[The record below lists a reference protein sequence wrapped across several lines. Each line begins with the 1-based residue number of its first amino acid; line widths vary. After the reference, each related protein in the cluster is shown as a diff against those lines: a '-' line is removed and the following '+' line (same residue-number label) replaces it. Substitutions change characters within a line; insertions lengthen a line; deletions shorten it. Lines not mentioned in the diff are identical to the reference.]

1 MKKCALLLLALALLC
16 ASGCRQGVG
25 EYPVY
30 RVVDSAYRDS
40 GELLRAETL
49 IVSTEDGPE
58 LIDALIAALNS
69 PPGDAVLSNPLP
81 EGAEILSYSLEGGLL
96 TVEAGE
102 AYAELEGLEKTLC
115 DGCLALTLCAVDG
128 VSSVAVEV
136 AGEPVTPPL
145 SPEDLLLYDA
155 ASSGGT
161 Q

>member
-16 ASGCRQGVG
+16 ASGCGQGVG
-25 EYPVY
+25 DPVY

-115 DGCLALTLCAVDG
+115 DGCLALTLCSVEGVDA
-128 VSSVAVEV
+128 VAVNSL
-136 AGEPVTPPL
+136 GRTVTGAL
-145 SPEDLLLYDA
+145 SADDIMLYDT
-155 ASSGGT
+155 ASQGGT

>member
-16 ASGCRQGVG
+16 ASGCGQGVG

-49 IVSTEDGPE
+49 TVRTEGASE
-58 LIDALIAALNS
+58 IIAALTAALNS
-69 PPGDAVLSNPLP
+69 PPGGDGLVNPLP

-102 AYAELEGLEKTLC
+102 AYAELEGIEKTLC
-115 DGCLALTLCAVDG
+115 DCCIALTLCSVEG
-128 VSSVAVEV
+128 VEAVAVESL
-136 AGEPVTPPL
+136 GRTVTGAL
-145 SPEDLLLYDA
+145 SADDIMLYDT
-155 ASSGGT
+155 ASQGGT

>member
-16 ASGCRQGVG
+16 ASGCGQGVG

-102 AYAELEGLEKTLC
+102 AYAELEGLVKTLC
-115 DGCLALTLCAVDG
+115 DSCIALTLCSVEGVDAVAVDSLG
-128 VSSVAVEV
+128 RT
-136 AGEPVTPPL
+136 VTGAL
-145 SPEDLLLYDA
+145 SADDIMLYDT
-155 ASSGGT
+155 ASQGGT

>member
-16 ASGCRQGVG
+16 ASGCGQGVG

-102 AYAELEGLEKTLC
+102 AYAELEGHEKTLC
-115 DGCLALTLCAVDG
+115 DCCIALTLCSVEGVDAVAVDSLG
-128 VSSVAVEV
+128 RT
-136 AGEPVTPPL
+136 VTGAL
-145 SPEDLLLYDA
+145 SADDIMLYDT
-155 ASSGGT
+155 ASQGGT

>member
-16 ASGCRQGVG
+16 ASGCGQGVG

-115 DGCLALTLCAVDG
+115 DCCIALTLCFVEGVDAVAVDSLG
-128 VSSVAVEV
+128 RT
-136 AGEPVTPPL
+136 VTGAL
-145 SPEDLLLYDA
+145 SADDIMLYDT
-155 ASSGGT
+155 ASQGGT